1 MVMITEQPSL
11 AYDFR
16 LTADRVNTNMAR
28 TESVMLDAVINIL
41 IDRCEKEAKKGNY
54 SYSYSSWSDK
64 CYNWRD
70 YVKDQDDY
78 IDGLDIN
85 KFHALRIRLE
95 QCGLKATHSHDTT
108 GMSSNRGCFSLTI
121 SWY

>member
-1 MVMITEQPSL
+1 VAEVGIYNVALPIAAISNIFISPLNALIMPMVSEHMEG
-11 AYDFR
+11 
-16 LTADRVNTNMAR
+16 
-28 TESVMLDAVINIL
+28 
-41 IDRCEKEAKKGNY
+41 EKEAKKGNY